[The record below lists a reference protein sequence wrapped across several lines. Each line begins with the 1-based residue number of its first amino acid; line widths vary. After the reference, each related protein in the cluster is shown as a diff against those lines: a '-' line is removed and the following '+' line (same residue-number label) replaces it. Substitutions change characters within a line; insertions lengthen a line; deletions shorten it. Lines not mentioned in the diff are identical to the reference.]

1 MSEARVQCYAML
13 RCCRP
18 PVCGHPDTCFCVPL
32 VARAAAGGAAAA
44 AGGRGGGVS
53 RPGGGGAG
61 EGILTTK
68 SKFMKEID
76 GRTEI
81 DQAFTVKILTW
92 LCCRVSLPAPFCQ
105 EEKISPCT
113 PLPGGEYLPL
123 HPSARRRISPPAPL
137 CQEENISPCSP
148 LPGGGPITFN
158 KTKRRPP
165 GQARPPRCC
174 RLPSAPSRSQD
185 TLHSSFFTM
194 F

>member
-53 RPGGGGAG
+53 RLGGGGAG

-92 LCCRVSLPAPFCQ
+92 LCCRVSPPAPFCQ

-123 HPSARRRISPPAPL
+123 LPSARRGSHHF
-137 CQEENISPCSP
+137 Q
-148 LPGGGPITFN
+148 
-158 KTKRRPP
+158 
-165 GQARPPRCC
+165 
-174 RLPSAPSRSQD
+174 
-185 TLHSSFFTM
+185 
-194 F
+194 

>member
-53 RPGGGGAG
+53 RLGGGGAG

-81 DQAFTVKILTW
+81 DQAFTLVMLQ
-92 LCCRVSLPAPFCQ
+92 S
-105 EEKISPCT
+105 ISPCS
-113 PLPGGEYLPL
+113 LLSGGEDIPL

-137 CQEENISPCSP
+137 CQEGVPSLSIKQR
-148 LPGGGPITFN
+148 GA
-158 KTKRRPP
+158 R
-165 GQARPPRCC
+165 QARPGRPAAAGFPPHQAAAKTLCI
-174 RLPSAPSRSQD
+174 
-185 TLHSSFFTM
+185 LHSSLCSRYLFKQPATSFHP
-194 F
+194 

>member
-81 DQAFTVKILTW
+81 DQAFTLVMLQ
-92 LCCRVSLPAPFCQ
+92 S
-105 EEKISPCT
+105 ISPCT

-123 HPSARRRISPPAPL
+123 LPSARRRISPPAPL
-137 CQEENISPCSP
+137 CQEGVPSLSIKQR
-148 LPGGGPITFN
+148 GA
-158 KTKRRPP
+158 R
-165 GQARPPRCC
+165 QARPGRPAAAGFPPHQAAAKTLCI
-174 RLPSAPSRSQD
+174 
-185 TLHSSFFTM
+185 LHSSLCSRYLFKQPATSFHP
-194 F
+194 